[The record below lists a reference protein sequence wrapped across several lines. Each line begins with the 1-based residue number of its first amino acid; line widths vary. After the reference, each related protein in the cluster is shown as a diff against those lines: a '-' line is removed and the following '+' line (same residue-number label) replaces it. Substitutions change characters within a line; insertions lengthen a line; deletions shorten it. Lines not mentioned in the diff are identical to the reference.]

1 MDGAN
6 CGGID
11 FAIRFKRGARAQQF
25 HPAQVVKRLALVLI
39 LLRQEH
45 REMCVQQGSGS
56 RGAFEKAGDAYKVP
70 AFAVTHSGIGY
81 ALEEIYALFH
91 TVEEFMWLGVP
102 YLFHAGPLYLQ
113 EEAVKLFPHLRADL
127 LAHLPRI
134 FACSR
139 DTGHN

>member
-1 MDGAN
+1 MRHRSAAAPPSSGSRAARSRPQ
-6 CGGID
+6 
-11 FAIRFKRGARAQQF
+11 FAPSGTQRIGC
-25 HPAQVVKRLALVLI
+25 PVS
-39 LLRQEH
+39 
-45 REMCVQQGSGS
+45 SGS
-56 RGAFEKAGDAYKVP
+56 RGTFEKAGDAYKVP

-81 ALEEIYALFH
+81 ALEDIYALFH
-91 TVEEFMWLGVP
+91 TVEEFMWLGIP

-127 LAHLPRI
+127 LTHLPRI